1 MQRVEIHL
9 KNEERDDLKTISSSG
24 VCPVRVLQRAQ
35 VLLALDKGV
44 LDGQISA
51 VLHVERTRIWRI
63 RKRYL
68 AGGLEAALSDQAR
81 PGRPRQYDDKAE
93 AEIVALACSQ
103 PPTGYSQWS
112 LPLLTEV
119 ARCQTQVLQSV
130 SQATVRQ
137 VLKKNA
143 VSLG

>member
-1 MQRVEIHL
+1 MRRVEIHL
-9 KNEERDDLKTISSSG
+9 KDKERDDLESVSSTG
-24 VCPVRVLQRAQ
+24 VCQVRVLQRAQ

-44 LDGQISA
+44 LDEQISE
-51 VLHVERTRIWRI
+51 VLNLERTRIWRI

-68 AGGLEAALSDQAR
+68 HGGLEAALHDQAR

-103 PPTGYSQWS
+103 PPTGFSQWT
-112 LPLLTEV
+112 LALLTEV
-119 ARCQTQVLQSV
+119 ARCQTQALQTV

-137 VLKKNA
+137 MLKKNA
-143 VSLG
+143 VNLG

>member
-9 KNEERDDLKTISSSG
+9 KGEERDYLKTLSSTG

-35 VLLALDKGV
+35 VLLSFDKGV
-44 LDGQISA
+44 LDEQISE
-51 VLHVERTRIWRI
+51 VLNLERTRIWRT

-68 AGGLEAALSDQAR
+68 KGGLEAALYDQAR
-81 PGRPRQYDDKAE
+81 PGRPRQSDDKAE

-103 PPTGYSQWS
+103 PPMGYSQWN

-119 ARCQTQVLQSV
+119 ARCQTQALQRV
-130 SQATVRQ
+130 GQATVRQ

>member
-9 KNEERDDLKTISSSG
+9 KDEERDSLETMSSTG
-24 VCPVRVLQRAQ
+24 VCQVRVLQRAQ

-44 LDGQISA
+44 LDRQISE
-51 VLHVERTRIWRI
+51 VLNVERTRIWRT

-68 AGGLEAALSDQAR
+68 EDGLDAALYDQDR

-103 PPTGYSQWS
+103 PPTGYCQWS

-119 ARCQTQVLQSV
+119 ARRQTQALQTV

-143 VSLG
+143 ASLG

>member
-9 KNEERDDLKTISSSG
+9 KDEERNSLETLSSTG
-24 VCPVRVLQRAQ
+24 VWQVRVLQRAQ

-44 LDGQISA
+44 LDEQIMA
-51 VLHVERTRIWRI
+51 VLNLERTRLWRT

-68 AGGLEAALSDQAR
+68 KGGLEAALYDQTR
-81 PGRPRQYDDKAE
+81 PGRPRQSDDKAE

-119 ARCQTQVLQSV
+119 ARGQTQALQTV

-137 VLKKNA
+137 VLQKNA

>member
-1 MQRVEIHL
+1 MQRVEIQL
-9 KNEERDDLKTISSSG
+9 KGEERDYLEILSSTG
-24 VCPVRVLQRAQ
+24 VCQVRVLQRAQ
-35 VLLALDKGV
+35 VLLALNKGV
-44 LDGQISA
+44 LDEQISA
-51 VLHVERTRIWRI
+51 VLNLERTRIWRT

-68 AGGLEAALSDQAR
+68 KGRLAAALYDQAR

-119 ARCQTQVLQSV
+119 ARRQTQALQTV

>member
-9 KNEERDDLKTISSSG
+9 KDEERDYLESMSSTG
-24 VCPVRVLQRAQ
+24 VCQVRVLQRAQ
-35 VLLALDKGV
+35 MLMALDKGV
-44 LDGQISA
+44 LDGRISE
-51 VLHVERTRIWRI
+51 VLNVERTRIWRT

-68 AGGLEAALSDQAR
+68 EGGVEAALYDQTR

-93 AEIVALACSQ
+93 AQIVALACSQ

-119 ARCQTQVLQSV
+119 VRRQTQALQTV

>member
-9 KNEERDDLKTISSSG
+9 QAEERDYLATKSSTG

-44 LDGQISA
+44 LDGQISE
-51 VLHVERTRIWRI
+51 VLNVERTRIWRI

-68 AGGLEAALSDQAR
+68 ASGLKAALADQAR

-103 PPTGYSQWS
+103 PPTGYAQWS

-119 ARCQTQVLQSV
+119 VRCQTQALQTV